1 MKLHNV
7 KMVYRFDHLF
17 IASGARECVVFK
29 CRLLC
34 LKENEEQN
42 FRLSVLELEQVLC
55 AQAWKPSSQHA
66 GETRGVAG
74 LLLGYWEGPSEL
86 PERRSSSSAP
96 RRGSAEPRPRGC
108 SGLGEPRP
116 ALPSF

>member
-1 MKLHNV
+1 MEDELQTDKTGTEKFPHEDA
-7 KMVYRFDHLF
+7 MVTEVP
-17 IASGARECVVFK
+17 G
-29 CRLLC
+29 
-34 LKENEEQN
+34 
-42 FRLSVLELEQVLC
+42 QVLC

-66 GETRGVAG
+66 GEKRGVAG
-74 LLLGYWEGPSEL
+74 LLLGRTDEL